1 MNNLILVR
9 HSEPEIQ
16 PGKPAS
22 TWRLSE
28 RGRAKAKLLAD
39 ELRCFNPASI
49 WCSKEP
55 KAIETAQILAGA
67 LNAPL
72 RIIDGL
78 EEHHRSGV
86 PYFPA
91 LDDFEHAV
99 ERFFRNPDKLV
110 LGEETAHQALHRFT
124 AAIDRAKE
132 ATDDDATVVV
142 THDTV
147 MTLYMASVAGIRPM
161 RFWRNLDTPS
171 FVALTPPEHI

>member
-16 PGKPAS
+16 PGEPAS
-22 TWRLSE
+22 TWQLSE

-39 ELRCFNPASI
+39 ELRAFGPASI

-72 RIIDGL
+72 HIIDGL
-78 EEHHRSGV
+78 EEHHRSSV

-132 ATDDDATVVV
+132 TAAGTIIVV
-142 THDTV
+142 THGTV
-147 MTLYMASVAGIRPM
+147 MTLYMASVSSVEPM
-161 RFWRNLDTPS
+161 CFWRNLDTPS